1 MGEDEPEAAEQMRT
15 LLNHLGGPLHLRRAV
30 VEGILGDCDKMRWT
44 GQLEE
49 LFSTPDEVW
58 ALELPTTHFAWRYV
72 KFLPQGVLF
81 GIVDAARF
89 DELQIVDWYFK
100 EHDAT
105 SALAPYQSAA
115 IAAQRSGQ
123 LTYSRRHPELSL

>member
-1 MGEDEPEAAEQMRT
+1 MKT
-15 LLNHLGGPLHLRRAV
+15 LVNHLGGPLQLQRSV
-30 VEGILGDCDKMRWT
+30 VEGVLGDCDKMRWT
-44 GQLEE
+44 GQLEA

-58 ALELPTTHFAWRYV
+58 QVEMSSPAFAWRYV

-100 EHDAT
+100 ELDAT

-123 LTYSRRHPELSL
+123 LHYSRLRPELSL